1 VGILLLIVGIVLF
14 VFGILGLFRSIKWA
28 QVKTWRAVLEI
39 VTGFI
44 VLLFA
49 IFSFFS

>member
-1 VGILLLIVGIVLF
+1 MGILLLIVGIILF
-14 VFGILGLFRSIKWA
+14 VVGILGLFRPIGWA
-28 QVKTWRAVLEI
+28 YVKTWRAILEI

-49 IFSFFS
+49 IFSFFY